1 MSLARKPVAR
11 KAVVLAVV
19 HRAAGFGIARKIAA
33 RKAAEFAAARKSVAH
48 KAAQVR
54 HSVQAVRR
62 SAHTAV
68 PGAGSPVLSALSALS
83 AAQPNPAHSV
93 EGSHLV
99 RAFPEK
105 RVSAPAKSSVRFP
118 AVPRSVRPVVSQGS
132 PSAVYPSNGK
142 NHFENLLW
150 QSPPFFLLY
159 HSTGFCVCRQYK
171 IRAFRLGSL
180 PKYRRFR
187 CISRES
193 VIRLR

>member
-1 MSLARKPVAR
+1 M
-11 KAVVLAVV
+11 LAVV
-19 HRAAGFGIARKIAA
+19 HRAAGFGIARKIADH
-33 RKAAEFAAARKSVAH
+33 KAAGFAAVRMALAR

-54 HSVQAVRR
+54 HSVRAARR
-62 SAHTAV
+62 SAHTAM
-68 PGAGSPVLSALSALS
+68 PGAGKPVLSALSALS
-83 AAQPNPAHSV
+83 AAQLNPAHSV

-118 AVPRSVRPVVSQGS
+118 AVPRSVRPVVSKGS

-171 IRAFRLGSL
+171 IRAFHLGSL

-187 CISRES
+187 CISREN